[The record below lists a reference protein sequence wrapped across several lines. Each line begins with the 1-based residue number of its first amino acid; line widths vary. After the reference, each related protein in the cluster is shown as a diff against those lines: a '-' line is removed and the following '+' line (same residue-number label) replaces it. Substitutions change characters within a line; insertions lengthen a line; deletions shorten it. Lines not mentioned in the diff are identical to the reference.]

1 MNFIG
6 QALAYGFTAEEI
18 VKNLL
23 TDKKIGKKVKDALRQ
38 GFSEDEIVSNLANE
52 SFASKSKR
60 PQGFTS
66 LENVN
71 RNLAQQP
78 SQFKQAAKDV
88 GKAAALAA
96 AGYALYAGA
105 PAIGAVGNYLSNQI
119 GGGAPP
125 APGGPP
131 IPVPA
136 LPAPGGGSLPALAS
150 GSPGGPGGGGAPSFK
165 QSFGSLAKQL
175 VPSIAGIFGFKNK
188 KLVSAI
194 ANIIQNTGSEVAD
207 VYKELEA
214 NYDISTPEKAAV
226 AAESLFK
233 KIQTGTESSEKEVK
247 GKPIGELKKE
257 FAKDLKSAVIR
268 QTEYDPEAK
277 KLRIVFNNDSS
288 YEYDDVPE
296 DVYSSLTEG
305 GIAAKT
311 SGENQYGKWWVGKD
325 PSLGASFNKLIK
337 QGGYN
342 FTRGPKSPLSEEER
356 EEYETVANAAKSA
369 KGIDKTI
376 DTAEKTTAA
385 AGGTK
390 FKGKPKKQLTSE
402 QIRNRRLLLEKQ
414 LQTIKRGPKEER
426 NEELVEAV
434 NERLRSLNEVKRFSE
449 SKKHKLLSEESMRI
463 EKREGKNLIKKML
476 ILLPPS
482 IVKVFKS
489 KLETLSE
496 EEMLKMIKDFLT
508 KK

>member
-6 QALAYGFTAEEI
+6 QAIAYGFTPADI

-23 TDKKIGKKVKDALRQ
+23 NDKKLGKKVKEALRQ
-38 GFSEDEIVSNLANE
+38 GFTEDEIVSNMANE
-52 SFASKSKR
+52 SFASRMKR

-66 LENVN
+66 MENVN
-71 RNLAQQP
+71 RNIAKQP
-78 SQFKQAAKDV
+78 SQFKKAAKDV

-105 PAIGAVGNYLSNQI
+105 PAVGAVGNYLSNQI
-119 GGGAPP
+119 GGGGGGAPP

-131 IPVPA
+131 SPVPA
-136 LPAPGGGSLPALAS
+136 LPAPGGGTLSAPAG
-150 GSPGGPGGGGAPSFK
+150 GSPGGGGAAGFT
-165 QSFGSLAKQL
+165 QSFGNLAKQL
-175 VPSIAGIFGFKNK
+175 VPSIAGLFGFKNK
-188 KLVSAI
+188 KLVSAV

-233 KIQTGTESSEKEVK
+233 KIQTGSESSEKEVK

-268 QTEYDPEAK
+268 QTEYDPESK

-342 FTRGPKSPLSEEER
+342 FTRGPKSPLSQEER
-356 EEYETVANAAKSA
+356 EEYEAIAKAAKSD
-369 KGIDKTI
+369 KGINKTI
-376 DTAEKTTAA
+376 DTAEKTATAS
-385 AGGTK
+385 GGAK

-414 LQTIKRGPKEER
+414 LQSIKRGPKEER

-434 NERLRSLNEVKRFSE
+434 NERLRALNEVKRFSE

-463 EKREGKNLIKKML
+463 ERREGKNLIKKML

-489 KLETLSE
+489 KLESLSE